1 MQLTPC
7 FFTQFLEIFLGHI
20 RRHVVVINMMNIFLI
35 LRKQTYEI
43 SILSDGLPR
52 KFEVVL
58 REIEAIDITKS
69 PSYVLRFTLVLLF
82 QLKIIKYH
90 QVLLVTA

>member
-1 MQLTPC
+1 
-7 FFTQFLEIFLGHI
+7 
-20 RRHVVVINMMNIFLI
+20 MMNIFLI
-35 LRKQTYEI
+35 LRKQINKI

-58 REIEAIDITKS
+58 RKIEAIDITMS
-69 PSYVLRFTLVLLF
+69 PSYVARFTLVLLF
-82 QLKIIKYH
+82 QLKIVKYH